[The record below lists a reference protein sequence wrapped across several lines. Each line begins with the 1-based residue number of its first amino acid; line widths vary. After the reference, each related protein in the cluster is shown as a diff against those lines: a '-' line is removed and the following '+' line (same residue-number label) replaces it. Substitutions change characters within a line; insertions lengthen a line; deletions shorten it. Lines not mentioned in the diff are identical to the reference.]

1 MLLRQER
8 GRSLPL
14 LTEGKHQNL
23 PRRIVS
29 PKTIKDIPWRRR
41 HGFVFRQNLFDFWS
55 SRLQTPLA
63 ATLPLWTPDDLPF
76 REIAFAILC
85 LASGGKH
92 VTLVPETSIKDNGG
106 WGLIDSQSDGDTE
119 KEFVSVLATGAH
131 LEGQAPGSA
140 PEETVYW
147 LEGVLVVL
155 TSQLFR
161 PRAVE
166 EGISR
171 VFKYLQGSHPKE
183 CVDAVLLSTE
193 HVVLMHIKP
202 NIGIQHTALLP
213 LVLISNHFTRDVDR
227 LFEWL
232 VFQKKASMEE
242 AEKESPRCNPG
253 TMLDHGDHER
263 LQGDFGPGHGSLH
276 GQSGDIALHLSRSDI
291 EGDATSTFFALNHLF
306 EATARRRM
314 RFSRAQEG
322 CLPTEIYAKILTYVT
337 DLGTRHSCMDVSRTF
352 RTLCQ
357 EDFIFADGLYLEPWK
372 ADGSFAGPDNSPTW
386 FEMYDIASSTVSKVK
401 LRAVR
406 YRVRWRTEAGTT
418 SWKIVV
424 GDEVDRKSVLD
435 GGFEVLPHQVERRR
449 R

>member
-1 MLLRQER
+1 MLLGQEPE
-8 GRSLPL
+8 RSLPL
-14 LTEGKHQNL
+14 LTERKHQNL

-29 PKTIKDIPWRRR
+29 PKKIRDIPWRRR
-41 HGFVFRQNLFDFWS
+41 HGFVFRQNLFDSWS

-92 VTLVPETSIKDNGG
+92 VTLFPETSIKDNGG
-106 WGLIDSQSDGDTE
+106 WGLIDSKSDGDTK
-119 KEFVSVLATGAH
+119 KEFVSVLTTGAH

-161 PRAVE
+161 PQAVE

-171 VFKYLQGSHPKE
+171 IFGFLQGSRPKE
-183 CVDAVLLSTE
+183 CVDAVLLSIE

-202 NIGIQHTALLP
+202 NIEIQHTALLP
-213 LVLISNHFTRDVDR
+213 LVVISNHFARGADN

-232 VFQKKASMEE
+232 VSQKEVAMEDG
-242 AEKESPRCNPG
+242 KNESPQCSPG
-253 TMLDHGDHER
+253 TMLDHRDHGM
-263 LQGDFGPGHGSLH
+263 LQGDFGTGYGSLH

-291 EGDATSTFFALNHLF
+291 EGDATSTFFALTHLF
-306 EATARRRM
+306 EAAARRHM

-322 CLPTEIYAKILTYVT
+322 CLPTEMYAKILAYVT
-337 DLGTRHSCMDVSRTF
+337 DHGTRHSCVDVSRTF

-357 EDFIFADGLYLEPWK
+357 EDFIFADGVYLKPWK
-372 ADGSFAGPDNSPTW
+372 TDGSFAGSDNSPAW
-386 FEMYDIASSTVSKVK
+386 FEMYDVASSADSKVK
-401 LRAVR
+401 LRALGDSVR
-406 YRVRWRTEAGTT
+406 RRTEAGR
-418 SWKIVV
+418 WKVVV

-435 GGFEVLPHQVERRR
+435 GVLKVLPH
-449 R
+449 